1 VLLRNLKTAPRLLVG
16 FTVVILLMVGV
27 GLTGWR
33 WLDQADRRL
42 DGMYRESVLRSQH
55 LTEVFLEYKDAVAGL
70 DMSVETDGLR
80 AEIADDDV
88 ELQHAWSNYKAY
100 DMSGRAELAATF
112 EDSMTRFVKMR
123 DEAVVPAILAGDRV
137 AFETARTQLL
147 EETEPADDALEELM
161 AVEEQSA
168 ARSLADAQ
176 RHTSIAKKAIVAAV
190 AAAALLSLLLALTI
204 ARMIA
209 RPLRRT
215 VDVLRGLAVGRLDQR
230 LPVRGRDEIADMAS
244 ALNDAMARLS
254 ATVSRMGGEAETLTR
269 SASDL
274 SAMSTRMTE
283 SAQSSSAQAGTSA
296 TAAQEVF
303 HSVDVAASGA
313 AEMTASIQEIA
324 RSATV
329 AASVAAHAV
338 EVTNDTNAT
347 IAKLG
352 EASDE
357 IGTVVKVINS
367 LAEQTN
373 LLALNATIEAA
384 RAGESGKGFAVVA
397 NEVKEL
403 SQETS
408 KATGDIAQRIEA
420 IQTHTNAAI
429 AAIGQISS
437 IIAEINETQLTIAS
451 AVEQQS
457 STTDDISRSVREAAN
472 GSARIAEGLSAL
484 SDAADATTAEARTA
498 AASAGDLSRTAGD
511 LNRLVDGFRY

>member
-1 VLLRNLKTAPRLLVG
+1 VFLRNLKTAPRLLVG
-16 FTVVILLMVGV
+16 FALVILLMVAV
-27 GLTGWR
+27 GLAGWR
-33 WLDQADRRL
+33 GLDQADQRL

-80 AEIADDDV
+80 AENAADDV
-88 ELQHAWSNYKAY
+88 ELQHAWANYKSY
-100 DMSGRAELAATF
+100 DMTGRAELAATF
-112 EDSMTRFVKMR
+112 EESIARFVKMR

-137 AFETARTQLL
+137 AFETARAQLL
-147 EETEPADDALEELM
+147 EQTEPADDALEELM
-161 AVEEQSA
+161 AIEEQSA
-168 ARSLADAQ
+168 ARLLADAQ
-176 RHTSIAKKAIVAAV
+176 GQTSFAENAIVAAV
-190 AAAALLSLLLALTI
+190 MAAVLLSLSLALAM

-209 RPLRRT
+209 QPLRRT
-215 VDVLRGLAVGRLDQR
+215 VDVLRGLALGRLDQR

-254 ATVSRMGGEAETLTR
+254 TTMSQMGAEADTLTR
-269 SASDL
+269 SANDL

-296 TAAQEVF
+296 TAAQAVF
-303 HSVDVAASGA
+303 HSVEVAASGA

-338 EVTNDTNAT
+338 EVTKDTNAT

-352 EASDE
+352 EASNE
-357 IGTVVKVINS
+357 IGTVIKVINS

-408 KATGDIAQRIEA
+408 KATGDIARRIEA
-420 IQTHTNAAI
+420 IQTNTNAAV

-437 IIAEINETQLTIAS
+437 IIAQINETQLTIAS
-451 AVEQQS
+451 AVEEQS
-457 STTDDISRSVREAAN
+457 STTDDISRSVRAAAD
-472 GSARIAEGLSAL
+472 GSARIAEGLGAL
-484 SDAADATTAEARTA
+484 TDAADTTTAEARTA
-498 AASAGDLSRTAGD
+498 ANSAGDLSRTARD
-511 LNRLVDGFRY
+511 LNRLVEGFQH

>member
-1 VLLRNLKTAPRLLVG
+1 
-16 FTVVILLMVGV
+16 
-27 GLTGWR
+27 
-33 WLDQADRRL
+33 
-42 DGMYRESVLRSQH
+42 
-55 LTEVFLEYKDAVAGL
+55 
-70 DMSVETDGLR
+70 
-80 AEIADDDV
+80 
-88 ELQHAWSNYKAY
+88 
-100 DMSGRAELAATF
+100 
-112 EDSMTRFVKMR
+112 
-123 DEAVVPAILAGDRV
+123 
-137 AFETARTQLL
+137 
-147 EETEPADDALEELM
+147 
-161 AVEEQSA
+161 
-168 ARSLADAQ
+168 
-176 RHTSIAKKAIVAAV
+176 
-190 AAAALLSLLLALTI
+190 
-204 ARMIA
+204 
-209 RPLRRT
+209 
-215 VDVLRGLAVGRLDQR
+215 
-230 LPVRGRDEIADMAS
+230 MAS

-254 ATVSRMGGEAETLTR
+254 TTVSRMGAEAETLTR

-313 AEMTASIQEIA
+313 AQMTASIQEIA

-338 EVTNDTNAT
+338 EVTKDTNAT

-420 IQTHTNAAI
+420 IQTNTHAAV

-472 GSARIAEGLSAL
+472 GSARIAEGLGAL
-484 SDAADATTAEARTA
+484 TDAADATTAEARTA
-498 AASAGDLSRTAGD
+498 SASAGGLSRTAGD